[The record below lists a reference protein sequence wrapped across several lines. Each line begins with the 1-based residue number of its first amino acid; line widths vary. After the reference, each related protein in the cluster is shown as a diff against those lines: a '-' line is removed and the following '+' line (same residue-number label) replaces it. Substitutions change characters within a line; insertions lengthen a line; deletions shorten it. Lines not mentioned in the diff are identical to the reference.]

1 MRLFNAMRNLM
12 KVKPMF
18 SNTHKTFAALAL
30 VTFASACSSPVV
42 IGLPTISLPQA
53 PEAPAIPGPVLPA
66 TQPFPS
72 EVNAALPEGIPASA
86 VKIQDGCYF
95 YRFGDDIRPVS
106 FDGATPI
113 CPTI

>member
-1 MRLFNAMRNLM
+1 MRLSNATRNSM
-12 KVKPMF
+12 KVESMF
-18 SNTHKTFAALAL
+18 SITHKTFAALTF
-30 VTFASACSSPVV
+30 VVFASACSSPVV
-42 IGLPTISLPQA
+42 IGLPTISLP
-53 PEAPAIPGPVLPA
+53 EAPVEPGPVLAA

-113 CPTI
+113 CPAA